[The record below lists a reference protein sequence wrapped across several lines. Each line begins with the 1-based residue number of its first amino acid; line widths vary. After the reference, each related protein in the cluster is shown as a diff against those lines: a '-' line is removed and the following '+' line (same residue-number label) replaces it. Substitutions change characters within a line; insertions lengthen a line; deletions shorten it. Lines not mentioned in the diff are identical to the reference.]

1 MLEYL
6 PAAWYERLSLLFL
19 FCLFPVLTL
28 IPNSFPAGTRE
39 YFLAMVP
46 CGQFPAQDCLVC
58 LLQFVPS
65 SYVPRS
71 SIHLARPAT
80 RLASLTPTR
89 TWAPRAVTRAV
100 RWGTLNLCVRL
111 SAAGSPK
118 SWTKCATYRGWISAT
133 NPNVSSQQWFN
144 MNWNQGGTFC
154 TSSNTANT
162 SLLQLRNMILRKH
175 EFQSNFGLQWMRQ
188 FFSITHSRKEYPISQ
203 TETEALFNLGWG
215 EIG

>member
-19 FCLFPVLTL
+19 FCLFPVPTS
-28 IPNSFPAGTRE
+28 IPNSLPAGTRE

-46 CGQFPAQDCLVC
+46 RGQFPAQYCLVF
-58 LLQFVPS
+58 LLQSVPS

-71 SIHLARPAT
+71 SIQL
-80 RLASLTPTR
+80 
-89 TWAPRAVTRAV
+89 APRAATRVV

-118 SWTKCATYRGWISAT
+118 SWTKCTTYRGWISAT

-175 EFQSNFGLQWMRQ
+175 EQNPRRHCIPKQLWITVDDKILLNYTFTQEVSNQPNRDRSLV
-188 FFSITHSRKEYPISQ
+188 
-203 TETEALFNLGWG
+203 
-215 EIG
+215 

>member
-1 MLEYL
+1 MCAGISASCMVRA
-6 PAAWYERLSLLFL
+6 PSSSFSL
-19 FCLFPVLTL
+19 CLFQVLTS
-28 IPNSFPAGTRE
+28 IPDFLPAGTRG

-46 CGQFPAQDCLVC
+46 RGQFPAQDCLVF
-58 LLQFVPS
+58 LLQSVPS

-71 SIHLARPAT
+71 SIQLARPAT

-89 TWAPRAVTRAV
+89 TWAPRAATRVV

-118 SWTKCATYRGWISAT
+118 SWTKCTTYRGWISAT

-154 TSSNTANT
+154 RSSNTANT

-175 EFQSNFGLQWMRQ
+175 EQNPRRHCIPKQLWITVDDKILLNYTFTQEVSNQPNRDRSLV
-188 FFSITHSRKEYPISQ
+188 
-203 TETEALFNLGWG
+203 
-215 EIG
+215 